1 MRVEA
6 EKKVRGI
13 EKKMKAEK
21 EYRLSMKEKLSY
33 SAGDCGGQIYVT
45 LCTYFLTGF
54 YTDTV
59 GIAAAAVGTMML
71 IARLFDGTTDLLM
84 GAILDKTKSK
94 YGKARPWMLWTAP
107 LMGIA
112 LIAMFIVPSSLGDNG
127 KLVYAYFT
135 YILLNCIIY
144 TANGIAYNSL
154 LSRMTLN
161 VQDRVSCTSLRF
173 VLGNIMVLVI
183 NAITAN
189 LVQTIG
195 WSKLIIIYAI
205 VEVILLLICFAG
217 CREHIDA
224 DDSGAVEVEKI
235 PLKEALPALLKNK
248 YFYMQALMMVFL
260 YINIMTVG
268 NMMYY
273 FCNTVLGSLAAMS
286 LVSMFYNVPTILG
299 SFINPALVGK
309 FGKRK
314 VLIGAFIASMIGRGI
329 VGAGGTNM
337 VLVLLGCAIHGLALG
352 PIYAN
357 VFAMT
362 PDIVDYG
369 EWKTGIRSEGL
380 TTCCVSFGM
389 KVGLGLGGFVASWIL
404 AFGGYDGMAA
414 TQSASAVSS
423 IQFGFGYASVI
434 LSAICLA
441 IILLMNIDKDLDQ
454 IQKDLMEKHRV

>member
-1 MRVEA
+1 MNT
-6 EKKVRGI
+6 
-13 EKKMKAEK
+13 EK
-21 EYRLSMKEKLSY
+21 EYRLSLSEKLCY

-71 IARLFDGTTDLLM
+71 VARLFDGTSDLIM

-94 YGKARPWMLWTAP
+94 YGKARPWLLWTAP

-112 LIAMFIVPSSLGDNG
+112 LIAMFIVPSFLGDNG
-127 KLVYAYFT
+127 KIVYAYFT

-154 LSRMTLN
+154 LARMTLN
-161 VQDRVSCTSLRF
+161 IQDRVSCTSIRF
-173 VLGNIMVLVI
+173 VLGNMMVLLI

-189 LVQTIG
+189 LVTTLG

-205 VEVILLLICFAG
+205 VEMILLLICFAG
-217 CREHIDA
+217 CKEHIDA
-224 DDSGAVEVEKI
+224 GAEGEEEVEAEKV
-235 PLKEALPALLKNK
+235 PLKVALPQLLKNK

-273 FCNTVLGSLAAMS
+273 FCNIVLGNLAAMTV
-286 LVSMFYNVPTILG
+286 VSMCYNIPTIIG
-299 SFINPALVGK
+299 SFINPALVSK

-314 VLIGAFIASMIGRGI
+314 VLIGAFLVSMFGRALVGI
-329 VGAGGTNM
+329 GGTNM
-337 VLVLLGCAIHGLALG
+337 IFVLIGCAIHGLALG
-352 PIYAN
+352 PIYAD
-357 VFAMT
+357 VFAIT

-389 KVGLGLGGFVASWIL
+389 KVGLGLGGFVASLIL
-404 AFGGYDGMAA
+404 SMGGYNGLAS
-414 TQSASAVSS
+414 TQTASAISA

-434 LSAICLA
+434 LSAICL
-441 IILLMNIDKDLDQ
+441 IIIFFMNIDKDIEQ
-454 IQKDLMEKHRV
+454 IQKELMAKHSA

>member
-1 MRVEA
+1 
-6 EKKVRGI
+6 
-13 EKKMKAEK
+13 MKTEK
-21 EYRLSMKEKLSY
+21 EYRLSLAEKLSY

-71 IARLFDGTTDLLM
+71 LARLFDGTSDLIM
-84 GAILDKTKSK
+84 GAILDKTKSR

-112 LIAMFIVPSSLGDNG
+112 LIAMFTVPSSLGDNG

-154 LSRMTLN
+154 LARMTLN
-161 VQDRVSCTSLRF
+161 IQDRVSCTSMRF
-173 VLGNIMVLVI
+173 VLGNVMALVI

-189 LVQTIG
+189 LVTTLG
-195 WSKLIIIYAI
+195 WSKLIIVYAI
-205 VEVILLLICFAG
+205 AEVILLLICFIG
-217 CREHIDA
+217 CKEHIDA
-224 DDSGAVEVEKI
+224 SDDGQIEIEKI
-235 PLKEALPALLKNK
+235 PLRTAFPALLKNK
-248 YFYMQALMMVFL
+248 YFYLQALMMVFL

-273 FCNTVLGSLAAMS
+273 FCNTVLGSLAAMTM
-286 LVSMFYNVPTILG
+286 VSMFYNIPTIIG
-299 SFINPALVGK
+299 SFINPTLVAK

-314 VLIGAFIASMIGRGI
+314 VLIGAFIASMIGRAI
-329 VGAGGTNM
+329 VGLGGTNM
-337 VLVLLGCAIHGLALG
+337 TMVLLGCAIHGLALG
-352 PIYAN
+352 PIYAD

-404 AFGGYDGMAA
+404 ALGGYDGLAA
-414 TQSASAVSS
+414 TQSASAIAS

-434 LSAICLA
+434 LSAICLV
-441 IILLMNIDKDLDQ
+441 IVLVMNIDKDIAQ
-454 IQKDLMEKHRV
+454 IQKDLMAKHSV

>member
-1 MRVEA
+1 MGKH
-6 EKKVRGI
+6 EK
-13 EKKMKAEK
+13 
-21 EYRLSMKEKLSY
+21 RLSLGEKLSY

-59 GIAAAAVGTMML
+59 GIAAAAIGTMML
-71 IARLFDGTTDLLM
+71 IARLFDGTSDLIM
-84 GAILDKTKSK
+84 GAILDKTRSK

-112 LIAMFIVPSSLGDNG
+112 LIAMFIVPSSLGDHG

-161 VQDRVSCTSLRF
+161 IEDRVSCTSIRF
-173 VLGNIMVLVI
+173 VLGNVMALAI
-183 NAITAN
+183 NAVTAN
-189 LVQTIG
+189 LVTSLG
-195 WSKLIIIYAI
+195 WSKLIIIYA
-205 VEVILLLICFAG
+205 VAEVILLLICFAG
-217 CREHIDA
+217 CKEHIDA
-224 DDSGAVEVEKI
+224 DDNGEVEVEKI
-235 PLKEALPALLKNK
+235 PLRTALPALLKNK
-248 YFYMQALMMVFL
+248 YFYLQALLMVFL

-273 FCNTVLGSLAAMS
+273 FCNTVLGSLAVMTV
-286 LVSMFYNVPTILG
+286 VSMFYNIPTILG
-299 SFINPALVGK
+299 SFINPMLANK

-314 VLIGAFIASMIGRGI
+314 VLIASFLVSMIGRAI
-329 VGAGGTNM
+329 VGFSGTNM
-337 VLVLLGCAIHGLALG
+337 PLILIGCAIHGLALG
-352 PIYAN
+352 PIYAD

-389 KVGLGLGGFVASWIL
+389 KVGLGIGGFVASWIL
-404 AFGGYDGMAA
+404 ALGGYDGMA
-414 TQSASAVSS
+414 TVQSASAISA

-434 LSAICLA
+434 LSAICLV
-441 IILLMNIDKDLDQ
+441 IVWLMNIDKDIEQ
-454 IQKDLMEKHRV
+454 IQRDLTEKHR

>member
-1 MRVEA
+1 MET
-6 EKKVRGI
+6 KKDN
-13 EKKMKAEK
+13 
-21 EYRLSMKEKLSY
+21 RLRISEKLCY

-59 GIAAAAVGTMML
+59 GIAAAAIGTMML
-71 IARLFDGTTDLLM
+71 FARLFDGTSDLIM

-112 LIAMFIVPSSLGDNG
+112 LIALFMVPSSLGDGG

-154 LSRMTLN
+154 LARMTLN
-161 VQDRVSCTSLRF
+161 IQDRVSCTSWRF
-173 VLGNIMVLVI
+173 VLGNTMVLLI

-189 LVQTIG
+189 LVTTLG
-195 WSKLIIIYAI
+195 WNKLIVIYGIIEI
-205 VEVILLLICFAG
+205 ILLIICFAG
-217 CREHIDA
+217 CKEHIDA
-224 DDSGAVEVEKI
+224 GDEGTVEVEKV
-235 PLKEALPALLKNK
+235 PLKVALPALLKNK
-248 YFYMQALMMVFL
+248 HFYLQALMMVFL

-273 FCNTVLGSLAAMS
+273 FCNTVLGNLAVMTV
-286 LVSMFYNVPTILG
+286 VSMCYNIPTIIG
-299 SFINPALVGK
+299 SFINPFLVTK
-309 FGKRK
+309 YGKRK
-314 VLIGAFIASMIGRGI
+314 VIIGALVISMIGRVM
-329 VGAGGTNM
+329 VGVGNMNMTM
-337 VLVLLGCAIHGLALG
+337 VLMGCAIHGFALG
-352 PIYAN
+352 PIYAD

-362 PDIVDYG
+362 PDIIDYG

-389 KVGLGLGGFVASWIL
+389 KVGLGLGAFVASWIL
-404 AFGGYDGMAA
+404 EFGGYNGMAA
-414 TQSASAVSS
+414 VQADSAISA
-423 IQFGFGYASVI
+423 IRFGFGYASVI
-434 LSAICLA
+434 LSAICLI
-441 IILLMNIDKDLDQ
+441 IILMMNVDKDIEQ
-454 IQKDLMEKHRV
+454 IQKVLMAKHNA

>member
-1 MRVEA
+1 MKT
-6 EKKVRGI
+6 EKD
-13 EKKMKAEK
+13 
-21 EYRLSMKEKLSY
+21 YRLSFAEKLSY

-71 IARLFDGTTDLLM
+71 VARLFDGTSDLIM
-84 GAILDKTKSK
+84 GAILDKTNSK

-107 LMGIA
+107 FMGIA
-112 LIAMFIVPSSLGDNG
+112 LAAMFIVPPSLGENG

-161 VQDRVSCTSLRF
+161 VQDRVSCTSMRF
-173 VLGNIMVLVI
+173 VLGNIMVLII

-189 LVQTIG
+189 LVTTLG
-195 WSKLIIIYAI
+195 WSKLVIIYAI

-217 CREHIDA
+217 CKEHIDA
-224 DDSGAVEVEKI
+224 SNDGEIEVEKI
-235 PLKEALPALLKNK
+235 PLSTALPALLKNK
-248 YFYMQALMMVFL
+248 YFYLQALMMVFL

-273 FCNTVLGSLAAMS
+273 FCNTVLGSLASMTM
-286 LVSMFYNVPTILG
+286 VSMCYNIPTIIG
-299 SFINPALVGK
+299 SFINPPLVAK

-314 VLIGAFIASMIGRGI
+314 VLIGAFIASMIGRAI
-329 VGAGGTNM
+329 V
-337 VLVLLGCAIHGLALG
+337 
-352 PIYAN
+352 
-357 VFAMT
+357 
-362 PDIVDYG
+362 
-369 EWKTGIRSEGL
+369 
-380 TTCCVSFGM
+380 
-389 KVGLGLGGFVASWIL
+389 GFVASWIL
-404 AFGGYDGMAA
+404 ALGGYDGLAA
-414 TQSASAVSS
+414 TQSASAISS

-434 LSAICLA
+434 LSAICLV
-441 IILLMNIDKDLDQ
+441 IILLMNIDKDIDQ
-454 IQKDLMEKHRV
+454 IQKDLMAKHSA

>member
-1 MRVEA
+1 MNTECREDYMNT
-6 EKKVRGI
+6 EKTH
-13 EKKMKAEK
+13 
-21 EYRLSMKEKLSY
+21 RLNIAEKLSY

-71 IARLFDGTTDLLM
+71 LARLFDGTSDLIM
-84 GAILDKTKSK
+84 GAVLDKTKSRF
-94 YGKARPWMLWTAP
+94 GKARPWILWTAP
-107 LMGIA
+107 LMGLG
-112 LIAMFIVPSSLGDNG
+112 LIAMFIVPDTLSNNG
-127 KLVYAYFT
+127 KLIYAYFT

-154 LSRMTLN
+154 LARMTLN
-161 VQDRVSCTSLRF
+161 IQDRVSCTSIRF
-173 VLGNIMVLVI
+173 VLGNIMALVI

-189 LVQTIG
+189 LVTSLG

-205 VEVILLLICFAG
+205 IEIVLLLVCFIG
-217 CREHIDA
+217 CKEHIDENE
-224 DDSGAVEVEKI
+224 SGQVNVKKI
-235 PLKEALPALLKNK
+235 PLKVGMSALLKNK
-248 YFYMQALMMVFL
+248 YFYLQAILMVFL

-273 FCNTVLGSLAAMS
+273 FCNSVLGKLALMTI
-286 LVSMFYNVPTILG
+286 VSMIYNIPTIIG
-299 SFINPALVGK
+299 SFIDPLLVSR

-314 VLIGAFIASMIGRGI
+314 VLIGAFVLSMIGRAI
-329 VGAGGTNM
+329 VGFGGTNIY
-337 VLVLLGCAIHGLALG
+337 LVLIGCAIHGFALG

-389 KVGLGLGGFVASWIL
+389 KVGLGLGGFIASWIL
-404 AFGGYDGMAA
+404 ALGGYNGQAEI
-414 TQSASAVSS
+414 QSASAISA

-434 LSAICLA
+434 LSAICLV
-441 IILLMNIDKDLDQ
+441 IVLLMNLDGNIEQ
-454 IQKDLMEKHRV
+454 IQKELMSKHGE

>member
-1 MRVEA
+1 
-6 EKKVRGI
+6 
-13 EKKMKAEK
+13 MKTEK
-21 EYRLSMKEKLSY
+21 ENRLSISEKLCY
-33 SAGDCGGQIYVT
+33 SAGDCGSQIYVT

-59 GIAAAAVGTMML
+59 GIAAAAIGTMML
-71 IARLFDGTTDLLM
+71 FARLFDGTSDLIM

-94 YGKARPWMLWTAP
+94 YGKARPWILWTAP

-112 LIAMFIVPSSLGDNG
+112 LIAMFTVPSSLGDSG

-154 LSRMTLN
+154 LARMTLN
-161 VQDRVSCTSLRF
+161 IQDRVSCTSWRF
-173 VLGNIMVLVI
+173 VLGNLVVLLV
-183 NAITAN
+183 NAVTAN
-189 LVQTIG
+189 LVTTLG
-195 WSKLIIIYAI
+195 WGRLIVIYGIIEA
-205 VEVILLLICFAG
+205 VLLLVCFAG
-217 CREHIDA
+217 CRERIDA
-224 DDSGAVEVEKI
+224 DQEGAVEAEKV
-235 PLKEALPALLKNK
+235 PLKTALPALLKNK
-248 YFYMQALMMVFL
+248 YFYLQALMMVFL

-273 FCNTVLGSLAAMS
+273 FCNTVLGSLAAMTV
-286 LVSMFYNVPTILG
+286 VSMCYNIPTIIG
-299 SFINPALVGK
+299 SLMNPALVK
-309 FGKRK
+309 KLGKRK
-314 VLIGAFIASMIGRGI
+314 VMIGAFIVSMIGRAI

-337 VLVLLGCAIHGLALG
+337 MLVLTGCALHGLALG
-352 PIYAN
+352 TIYAD

-362 PDIVDYG
+362 PDIIDYG

-389 KVGLGLGGFVASWIL
+389 KVGLGLGAFVASWIL
-404 AFGGYDGMAA
+404 EFGGYDGMAA
-414 TQSASAVSS
+414 SQADSAVSS

-441 IILLMNIDKDLDQ
+441 IILAMNIDKDIDQ
-454 IQKDLMEKHRV
+454 IQEDLMAKHSA

>member
-1 MRVEA
+1 MKT
-6 EKKVRGI
+6 EKD
-13 EKKMKAEK
+13 
-21 EYRLSMKEKLSY
+21 YRLSFAEKLSY

-71 IARLFDGTTDLLM
+71 VARLFDGTSDLIM
-84 GAILDKTKSK
+84 GAILDKTNSK

-107 LMGIA
+107 FMGIA
-112 LIAMFIVPSSLGDNG
+112 LAAMFIVPPSLGENG

-161 VQDRVSCTSLRF
+161 VQDRVSCTSMRF
-173 VLGNIMVLVI
+173 VLGNIMVLII

-189 LVQTIG
+189 LVTTLG
-195 WSKLIIIYAI
+195 WSKLVIIYAI

-217 CREHIDA
+217 CKEHIDA
-224 DDSGAVEVEKI
+224 SNDGEIEVEKI
-235 PLKEALPALLKNK
+235 PLSTALPALLKNK
-248 YFYMQALMMVFL
+248 YFYLQALMMVFL

-273 FCNTVLGSLAAMS
+273 FCNTVLGSLASMTM
-286 LVSMFYNVPTILG
+286 VSMCYNIPTIIG
-299 SFINPALVGK
+299 SFINPPLVAK

-314 VLIGAFIASMIGRGI
+314 VLIGAFIASMIGRAI
-329 VGAGGTNM
+329 VGFGGTNM
-337 VLVLLGCAIHGLALG
+337 AMILLGCAIHGLALG
-352 PIYAN
+352 PIYAD
-357 VFAMT
+357 VFALT

-404 AFGGYDGMAA
+404 ALGGYDGLAA
-414 TQSASAVSS
+414 TQSASAISS

-434 LSAICLA
+434 LSAICLV
-441 IILLMNIDKDLDQ
+441 IILLMNIDKDIDQ
-454 IQKDLMEKHRV
+454 IQKDLMAKHSA

>member
-1 MRVEA
+1 MIINNA
-6 EKKVRGI
+6 EYMEDCMNT
-13 EKKMKAEK
+13 EKMH
-21 EYRLSMKEKLSY
+21 RLSLAEKLSY

-71 IARLFDGTTDLLM
+71 LARLFDGTSDLIM
-84 GAILDKTKSK
+84 GVILDKTKSRF
-94 YGKARPWMLWTAP
+94 GKARPWILWTAP
-107 LMGIA
+107 LMGLG
-112 LIAMFIVPSSLGDNG
+112 LIAMFIVPNTLGNNG

-154 LSRMTLN
+154 LARMTLN
-161 VQDRVSCTSLRF
+161 IQDRVSCTSIRF
-173 VLGNIMVLVI
+173 VLGNIMALVV

-189 LVQTIG
+189 LVTSLG

-205 VEVILLLICFAG
+205 VEIVLLLVCFIG
-217 CREHIDA
+217 CKEHIDENE
-224 DDSGAVEVEKI
+224 SGQIEVEKI
-235 PLKEALPALLKNK
+235 PLKVAMPALLKNK
-248 YFYMQALMMVFL
+248 YFYLQALLMVFL

-273 FCNTVLGSLAAMS
+273 FCNSVLGNLALMTI
-286 LVSMFYNVPTILG
+286 VSMLYNIPTIIG
-299 SFINPALVGK
+299 SFIDPLLVSK

-314 VLIGAFIASMIGRGI
+314 VLIGAFALSMIGRAI
-329 VGAGGTNM
+329 VGFGGTNM
-337 VLVLLGCAIHGLALG
+337 YMVLIGCAIHGLALG

-404 AFGGYDGMAA
+404 ALGGYNGQAA
-414 TQSASAVSS
+414 TQSASAISA

-434 LSAICLA
+434 LSAICLV
-441 IILLMNIDKDLDQ
+441 IVLLMNLDSNIEQ
-454 IQKDLMEKHRV
+454 VQKDLMSKYSE

>member
-1 MRVEA
+1 MET
-6 EKKVRGI
+6 K
-13 EKKMKAEK
+13 K
-21 EYRLSMKEKLSY
+21 EYRLSLTEKLSY

-71 IARLFDGTTDLLM
+71 FARLFDGTSDLIM

-112 LIAMFIVPSSLGDNG
+112 LIAMFTVPSSLGDTG
-127 KLVYAYFT
+127 KLVYAYIT

-154 LSRMTLN
+154 LARMTLN
-161 VQDRVSCTSLRF
+161 IQDRVSCTSMRF
-173 VLGNIMVLVI
+173 VLGNIMALSI

-189 LVQTIG
+189 LVTSLG
-195 WSKLIIIYAI
+195 WSKLVIIYAI
-205 VEVILLLICFAG
+205 IEVILLLICFFG

-224 DDSGAVEVEKI
+224 SEDGEVDTEKI
-235 PLKEALPALLKNK
+235 PLRIALPALLKNK
-248 YFYMQALMMVFL
+248 YFYLQALMMVFL

-273 FCNTVLGSLAAMS
+273 FCNIVLGNLAAMTM
-286 LVSMFYNVPTILG
+286 VSMCYNIPTIIG
-299 SFINPALVGK
+299 SFLNPLLVEK
-309 FGKRK
+309 LGKRK
-314 VLIGAFIASMIGRGI
+314 TLIGAFIVSMVGRML
-329 VGAGGTNM
+329 VGAGSTNIAM
-337 VLVLLGCAIHGLALG
+337 VLIGCAIHGLALG
-352 PIYAN
+352 PIYAD

-404 AFGGYDGMAA
+404 ALGGYDGLAA
-414 TQSASAVSS
+414 TQSAAAISS
-423 IQFGFGYASVI
+423 IKFGFGYASVV
-434 LSAICLA
+434 LSAICLI
-441 IILLMNIDKDLDQ
+441 IILFMNLDKD
-454 IQKDLMEKHRV
+454 IEKIHKELLERHTV

>member
-1 MRVEA
+1 
-6 EKKVRGI
+6 
-13 EKKMKAEK
+13 MKTEK
-21 EYRLSMKEKLSY
+21 EYRLSLAEKLSY
-33 SAGDCGGQIYVT
+33 SAGDCGAQIYVT

-71 IARLFDGTTDLLM
+71 LARLFDGTSDLIM
-84 GAILDKTKSK
+84 GAILDKTKSR

-154 LSRMTLN
+154 LARMTLN
-161 VQDRVSCTSLRF
+161 IQDRVSCTSIRF
-173 VLGNIMVLVI
+173 VLGNVMALCI

-189 LVQTIG
+189 LVTSLG
-195 WSKLIIIYAI
+195 WSKLIVIYAI

-217 CREHIDA
+217 CKEHIDESEDGEVA
-224 DDSGAVEVEKI
+224 VEKI
-235 PLKEALPALLKNK
+235 PLRTALPALLKNK
-248 YFYMQALMMVFL
+248 YFYLQALMMVFL

-273 FCNTVLGSLAAMS
+273 FCNTVLGSLAAMTM
-286 LVSMFYNVPTILG
+286 VSMFYNVPTIIG
-299 SFINPALVGK
+299 SFINPSLVAK

-314 VLIGAFIASMIGRGI
+314 VLIGAFIASMIGRAI
-329 VGAGGTNM
+329 VGFGGTNM
-337 VLVLLGCAIHGLALG
+337 TTILLGCAIHGLALG
-352 PIYAN
+352 PIYAD

-404 AFGGYDGMAA
+404 ALGGYDGMAA
-414 TQSASAVSS
+414 TQSTSAISS

-434 LSAICLA
+434 LSAICLV
-441 IILLMNIDKDLDQ
+441 IILLMNIDKDIAQ
-454 IQKDLMEKHRV
+454 IQKDLMAKHSA